1 MLLLGIIYSIA
12 LYAITL
18 KYHRSLLFNRTC
30 IIILFYCILI
40 LMTNFSF
47 NSLKDSL
54 GMYNGLFKNNIIIYF
69 FNIFILFSSIL
80 ILQFTSFFEKQAI
93 NVNWYSYI
101 KNMKLKYNII
111 NNNNNDKFHILE
123 YPLIIL
129 LIILGMIFLIS
140 TNDIISMFLT
150 IELQSYGL
158 YLLSTLYRNSEN
170 ATLSGLTYFLLG
182 GLASCF
188 ILLGSAIIYI
198 NTGMTNFDDIF
209 IMSTTIYNEHIIT
222 NNNLNDNLNA
232 LFLMLSLS
240 TILIGYLFK
249 ISAAPFHFWSPGVY
263 DGVPTIV
270 TSFISILPKISI
282 LIFILQLIHN
292 NNYSSNIYELKFT
305 LLISSFLSLIIGTV
319 AGLSQNKIK
328 KLLAYST
335 ISHIGFILLA
345 LTVDSLD
352 SIQAFFFYLIQY
364 TLSNINIFFI
374 LITIGYYKYFYYKK
388 KNNINDENNSPI
400 QYIDQIK
407 GYVHVNPLI
416 ALSFAINLFSLTG
429 IPPLIGFFGKQMVL
443 YSSIQKGYI
452 FISFIAILTSVISAV
467 YYLNI
472 IKKMF
477 FEYKNIKRKNII
489 DFYVKKT
496 NLNYQ
501 NKIIISS
508 SLSIIISILTLIIL
522 LYIIYP
528 EKFFFIIILLSL
540 SIFNN

>member
-1 MLLLGIIYSIA
+1 
-12 LYAITL
+12 
-18 KYHRSLLFNRTC
+18 
-30 IIILFYCILI
+30 
-40 LMTNFSF
+40 MTNFSF
-47 NSLKDSL
+47 DYLKESL
-54 GMYNGLFKNNIIIYF
+54 GMYNGLFKNNVIIYF

-80 ILQFTSFFEKQAI
+80 ILQFTSFFEKQVITI
-93 NVNWYSYI
+93 NWFNNLKSF
-101 KNMKLKYNII
+101 KLKNKII
-111 NNNNNDKFHILE
+111 NKNDEKFQILE

-129 LIILGMIFLIS
+129 LIILGMMCLIS
-140 TNDIISMFLT
+140 SNDIISMFLS

-170 ATLSGLTYFLLG
+170 STLSGLTYFLLG

-188 ILLGSAIIYI
+188 ILLGSALIYI

-209 IMSTTIYNEHIIT
+209 IISSTIYNEHNII
-222 NNNLNDNLNA
+222 NNNLSDNLNII
-232 LFLMLSLS
+232 FLMLSL
-240 TILIGYLFK
+240 TIIMVGYLFK
-249 ISAAPFHFWSPGVY
+249 ISAAPFHFWSPSVY

-292 NNYSSNIYELKFT
+292 NNYSSNIYELKLT
-305 LLISSFLSLIIGTV
+305 LLISSFLSLIIGTI
-319 AGLSQNKIK
+319 AGLSQNRIK

-335 ISHIGFILLA
+335 ISHIGFMLLA
-345 LTVDSLD
+345 ITVNNID

-374 LITIGYYKYFYYKK
+374 LISIGYYKYFFNKK
-388 KNNINDENNSPI
+388 KSNIKDENNSPI
-400 QYIDQIK
+400 QFIDQFK
-407 GYVHVNPLI
+407 GYVHINPLI

-452 FISFIAILTSVISAV
+452 FISFIAIITSVISAV

-477 FEYKNIKRKNII
+477 FEYKNVKKRNII
-489 DFYVKKT
+489 NLYKT
-496 NLNYQ
+496 KINTNYQ

-508 SLSIIISILTLIIL
+508 YLSIVISILTLIIL
-522 LYIIYP
+522 LYIFYP